1 MATCLDVQDGIDDH
15 LYNPEE
21 CGRIGVVTKTTSDR
35 CMCRDEITGGPC
47 EALPLTNTL
56 PCDVCELAGSNMAI
70 GDLKKGI
77 YTVGNIWGTGTQCG
91 ELASMQNYFEFSP
104 SQCLF
109 AQEAAMDHCQCV
121 GPDDQVNTCLPQ
133 EDSEY
138 PCNPN
143 DRETNCCIG
152 SCMFRASEGEYVCST
167 KSSEG
172 VTAGYV
178 PWWAEATDPD
188 AVKDQAPA
196 VEDQAPD
203 ADTFEDPT
211 PGPTFNSIPTT
222 CKEGGEQ
229 CDADNDCCESMQC
242 QQGSQSH
249 FCKRIGGNSGHVSA
263 SAGRGGR
270 GGKAMRRKLGKVGR
284 SPGKYLC
291 QQK

>member
-1 MATCLDVQDGIDDH
+1 
-15 LYNPEE
+15 
-21 CGRIGVVTKTTSDR
+21 
-35 CMCRDEITGGPC
+35 
-47 EALPLTNTL
+47 
-56 PCDVCELAGSNMAI
+56 
-70 GDLKKGI
+70 
-77 YTVGNIWGTGTQCG
+77 
-91 ELASMQNYFEFSP
+91 
-104 SQCLF
+104 
-109 AQEAAMDHCQCV
+109 MDHCQCV

-188 AVKDQAPA
+188 AV
-196 VEDQAPD
+196 EDQATD
-203 ADTFEDPT
+203 ADTFENPT
-211 PGPTFNSIPTT
+211 PGPIFNTIPTT

-242 QQGSQSH
+242 QQGSQSLV
-249 FCKRIGGNSGHVSA
+249 CTGSGGNSGHVSA
-263 SAGRGGR
+263 GGD
-270 GGKAMRRKLGKVGR
+270 GGGSGGMSMRRKLRKVGR
-284 SPGKYLC
+284 SPGKFLR
-291 QQK
+291 QQE